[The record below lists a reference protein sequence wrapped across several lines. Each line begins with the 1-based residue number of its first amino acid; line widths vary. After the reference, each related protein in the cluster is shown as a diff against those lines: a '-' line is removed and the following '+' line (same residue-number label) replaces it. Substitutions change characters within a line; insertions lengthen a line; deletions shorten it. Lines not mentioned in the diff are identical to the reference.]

1 MSLTPKQARFVEEYL
16 IDLNATQAAIR
27 AGYSEKNADKIGP
40 ELLGKTRVAEAI
52 AEAMADRSERT
63 KIDADWVLMR
73 LADEV
78 MADLAELYDENGGL
92 KPISEWP
99 LIWRQGLVSRLDVHE
114 DIQNGTKVGQVTKVR
129 LSDRIRRLEL
139 IGKHVNVQAF
149 AERKE
154 IGGIGGG
161 PIEVNDLSLT
171 EVARRI
177 AFVLAKASQD

>member
-1 MSLTPKQARFVEEYL
+1 MQA
-16 IDLNATQAAIR
+16 
-27 AGYSEKNADKIGP
+27 
-40 ELLGKTRVAEAI
+40 
-52 AEAMADRSERT
+52 RSERT
-63 KIDADWVLMR
+63 KIDADWVLTR
-73 LADEV
+73 LTHEA
-78 MADLAELYDENGGL
+78 MADLADLYTENGEL
-92 KPISEWP
+92 RPVAEWP
-99 LIWRQGLVSRLDVHE
+99 LIWRQGLVSGLDVDE
-114 DIQNGTKVGQVTKVR
+114 DIQGGTKVGQVTKVR

>member
-1 MSLTPKQARFVEEYL
+1 MRHAIIAVLL
-16 IDLNATQAAIR
+16 LAAL
-27 AGYSEKNADKIGP
+27 AGTAVAGP
-40 ELLGKTRVAEAI
+40 YEDGVSAYQRGDYAEA
-52 AEAMADRSERT
+52 A
-63 KIDADWVLMR
+63 
-73 LADEV
+73 
-78 MADLAELYDENGGL
+78 
-92 KPISEWP
+92 
-99 LIWRQGLVSRLDVHE
+99 
-114 DIQNGTKVGQVTKVR
+114 QNGTKVGQVTKVR

>member
-1 MSLTPKQARFVEEYL
+1 MSC
-16 IDLNATQAAIR
+16 
-27 AGYSEKNADKIGP
+27 
-40 ELLGKTRVAEAI
+40 
-52 AEAMADRSERT
+52 
-63 KIDADWVLMR
+63 
-73 LADEV
+73 
-78 MADLAELYDENGGL
+78 
-92 KPISEWP
+92 
-99 LIWRQGLVSRLDVHE
+99 LDVDE
-114 DIQNGTKVGQVTKVR
+114 TIVGGEKQGQVTKIR

-139 IGKHVNVQAF
+139 IGKHINIQAF